1 MAGFVSLSGS
11 SAKSK
16 QNFYGFKYDPV
27 NDVLTIEEY
36 LWGDTSAQIKLRQ
49 LNDDGT
55 VYARYADTYYTT
67 TLTPYEFSFSW
78 DTTNYDQLI
87 MEVN

>member
-1 MAGFVSLSGS
+1 MAGFLSLSGS
-11 SAKSK
+11 STKSK
-16 QNFYGFKYDPV
+16 QNFYGFKYNPATDT
-27 NDVLTIEEY
+27 LTIEEY
-36 LWGDTSAQIKLRQ
+36 LWGDNAVINLPE
-49 LNDDGT
+49 LNDDGSLY
-55 VYARYADTYYTT
+55 VVGESEYISS

>member
-1 MAGFVSLSGS
+1 MAGFLSLSGS

-27 NDVLTIEEY
+27 ADELTIEEV
-36 LWGDTSAQIKLRQ
+36 LWGDSSVVIELPQ

-55 VYARYADTYYTT
+55 EYIKTNEDYVTT
-67 TLTPYEFSFSW
+67 ALTPYEFSFSW
-78 DTTNYDQLI
+78 DTTNTDQLI

>member
-1 MAGFVSLSGS
+1 MAGFLSLSVS
-11 SAKSK
+11 STKSK

-27 NDVLTIEEY
+27 TDELTIEEV
-36 LWGDTSAQIKLRQ
+36 LWGDSSVVIELPQ

-55 VYARYADTYYTT
+55 EYIKTNEDYVTT
-67 TLTPYEFSFSW
+67 ALTPYEFSFSW
-78 DTTNYDQLI
+78 DTTNTDQLI

>member
-1 MAGFVSLSGS
+1 
-11 SAKSK
+11 
-16 QNFYGFKYDPV
+16 
-27 NDVLTIEEY
+27 LTIEEY
-36 LWGDTSAQIKLRQ
+36 LWGDTSAQIVLPQ

-55 VYARYADTYYTT
+55 EYIKTNEDYITT
-67 TLTPYEFSFSW
+67 ALTQYEFSFSW